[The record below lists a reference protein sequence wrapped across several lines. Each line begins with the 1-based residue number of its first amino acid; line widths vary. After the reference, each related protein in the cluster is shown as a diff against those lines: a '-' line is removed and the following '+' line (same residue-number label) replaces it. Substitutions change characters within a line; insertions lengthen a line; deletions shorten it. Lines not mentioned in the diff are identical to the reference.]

1 MNDIVIVLALWLAA
15 LSVPAHALAAGDD
28 RQGMPPNI
36 LVLHSYNP
44 GLSWTDDIHRG
55 LAETLAQSNQT
66 CTITTEYLDA
76 KRFPDPELMAMQ
88 AEVIAAHLRTM
99 TFDLVVVSDDAAFS
113 FVLKRRGELFRG
125 IPVVFCG
132 VNNFQNEMLRG
143 EKDVTGVS
151 EIISAQETLETALT
165 LHPDTKDIVI
175 IGGAKSSTDRS
186 NRNKF
191 LRLMPA
197 YASRARFHFWQDI
210 PTPALV
216 EKVAALGPGTILFLN
231 NAIPG
236 LDGRM
241 LDFGPSAALIRANAR
256 CPLYGLWDFFL
267 GHGIVGGKLINGTEQ
282 GRLAAGMALR
292 ILAGTP
298 PAEIPVVKGSA
309 NRFLFD
315 YRELARFQISERL
328 LPPDSTVLNRPQSL
342 FEANRRLFT
351 IFGIV
356 VTALLVVI
364 AFLAVIGQI
373 RRQTLRELQ
382 RARRKAEEANE
393 AKSLFLAHMSHEIRT
408 PLTGIMGL
416 AELALNNPSSPA
428 VQDYLA
434 LIRQSGQ
441 NLLHIINDILDFS
454 KVEAGKLVLNPA
466 NFQVRKMLDAT
477 IALFTPRARE
487 KGIELS
493 LRVDAEMP
501 EMLCGDELRLRQI
514 FFNLIGNAIKF
525 TEQGEVELCLSAAT
539 PTGDGQ
545 GVVLHF
551 EIRDTGCGI
560 PADKLPTI
568 FDRFTQAD
576 HFPTRTH
583 QGTGLGLAI
592 VKQLVEI
599 LGGAIEVQ
607 SVEGAGSTFFVG
619 IPLEYAL
626 HADVEPETET
636 ALRNTSGSLSVLV
649 AEDNSINQIF
659 LKRTLEKLGHNPTCA
674 ANGQQALDLLHE
686 QSFDCVIMDIQMP
699 LMDGTEATRRI
710 RQDLGLTLPVIA
722 LTAHALQGDREKF
735 LAQGFTEYLAKPV
748 AMKDLEQALCAV
760 GEGKAGRQRWSN
772 TDAHGH

>member
-1 MNDIVIVLALWLAA
+1 LWNDLAIALALWLAA
-15 LSVPAHALAAGDD
+15 LSLPAHALAAGDA
-28 RQGMPPNI
+28 RTGTPPDI

-55 LAETLAQSNQT
+55 LTETLGQSNQT

-76 KRFPDPELMAMQ
+76 KRFPDPDLMAMQ

-113 FVLKRRGELFRG
+113 FVMSRRAELFRG

-143 EKDVTGVS
+143 EGDVTGVS

-165 LHPDTKDIVI
+165 LHPGTTDLVI

-186 NRNKF
+186 NRSQF

-197 YASRARFHFWQDI
+197 FAGRLRFHFWQDI

-216 EKVAALGPGTILFLN
+216 EKIAALGQGNVLFLN

-241 LDFGPSAALIRANAR
+241 LDFGPSAALVRSKAR

-267 GHGIVGGKLINGTEQ
+267 GHGIVGGKLVNGMEQ

-315 YRELARFQISERL
+315 HRELARFQVSERN
-328 LPPDSTVLNRPQSL
+328 LPPGSTVLNRPQSV

-351 IFGIV
+351 VFGSIV
-356 VTALLVVI
+356 TLLLVVI
-364 AFLAVIGQI
+364 VLLAVIGQI
-373 RRQTLRELQ
+373 RRQTLRELE

-416 AELALNNPSSPA
+416 AELALKNPASPA
-428 VQDYLA
+428 VQDYLG

-441 NLLHIINDILDFS
+441 NLLLIINDILDFS
-454 KVEAGKLVLNPA
+454 KVEAGKMEIKPS
-466 NFQVRKMLDAT
+466 NFNIRKTLEAT
-477 IALFTPRARE
+477 IALFAPRARE
-487 KGIELS
+487 KGLELS
-493 LRVDAEMP
+493 LRLDAELP
-501 EMLCGDELRLRQI
+501 ETLYGDELRLRQI
-514 FFNLIGNAIKF
+514 FFNLIGNALKF
-525 TEQGEVELCLSAAT
+525 TEQGEVELRLSAVT
-539 PTGDGQ
+539 PTEDAQ
-545 GVVLHF
+545 GVILHF
-551 EIRDTGCGI
+551 EVRDTGCGI

-599 LGGAIEVQ
+599 LGGAIDVQ

-619 IPLEYAL
+619 IP
-626 HADVEPETET
+626 VEVARRQDAPPEPAPVPRTVP
-636 ALRNTSGSLSVLV
+636 GSLAVLV
-649 AEDNSINQIF
+649 AEDNPINQLF
-659 LKRTLEKLGHNPTCA
+659 LKRTLEKLGHTPTCA
-674 ANGQQALDLLHE
+674 ANGQQALDLLRE
-686 QSFDCVIMDIQMP
+686 QPFDCVLMDIQMP
-699 LMDGTEATRRI
+699 LMDGSEATRRI
-710 RQDLGLTLPVIA
+710 RHELKLTVPVIA

-735 LAQGFTEYLAKPV
+735 LAQGFNEYLAKPV
-748 AMKDLEQALCAV
+748 AMKDLEQALYAV
-760 GEGKAGRQRWSN
+760 GEGKAATG
-772 TDAHGH
+772 